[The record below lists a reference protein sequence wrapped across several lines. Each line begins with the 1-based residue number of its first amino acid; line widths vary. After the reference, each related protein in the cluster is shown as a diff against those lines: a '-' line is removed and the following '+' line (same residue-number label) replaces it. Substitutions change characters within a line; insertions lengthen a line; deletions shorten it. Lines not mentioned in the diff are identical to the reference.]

1 MIGLTVTETAMEA
14 GWALACDW
22 SAEQNFSCSD
32 WPAGQ
37 NCPSSLK
44 VKMELQWRNLK
55 VMKIVSDWTTGN
67 GELILLDRRPS
78 DLISLY
84 NISHRQNT
92 LQRQDTALY
101 NHTITTLLIV
111 RTTTYDK
118 TSIQHHQTPN
128 LLHIHQIPLQKS
140 ILSWLDQ
147 TGNFTNTKLV
157 TSFSIF
163 LNTLIQIPIFNIT
176 RH

>member
-1 MIGLTVTETAMEA
+1 
-14 GWALACDW
+14 
-22 SAEQNFSCSD
+22 
-32 WPAGQ
+32 
-37 NCPSSLK
+37 
-44 VKMELQWRNLK
+44 
-55 VMKIVSDWTTGN
+55 MKIVSDWTTGN

-101 NHTITTLLIV
+101 NHTIMTLLIV

-128 LLHIHQIPLQKS
+128 FLTKFHYKRASCLDLTRLAILQTQN
-140 ILSWLDQ
+140 L
-147 TGNFTNTKLV
+147 
-157 TSFSIF
+157 
-163 LNTLIQIPIFNIT
+163 
-176 RH
+176 